1 MINVI
6 HLEETPDSVEALAE
20 PSAAEVHFANDLKN
34 VGAYWAQAALAGR
47 SSVCAG
53 VLEILANA
61 GPKIDSGSWV
71 AQHGYD
77 LVADLER
84 LLRFDA
90 EVTKARSIGEV
101 FEAFTPMSGLST
113 LGEIRLVFGFKELSA
128 QHDSRKTYVS
138 PHFPGLRLVDASFSE
153 DETIITDRPY
163 IAIVPEDAGL
173 KVRKIE

>member
-53 VLEILANA
+53 VL
-61 GPKIDSGSWV
+61 
-71 AQHGYD
+71 
-77 LVADLER
+77 
-84 LLRFDA
+84 